1 MKGFLM
7 AKFKKRRKMGKL
19 GRTLLTIGCIALC
32 IACLGAFVAF
42 AKDDTQPAGA
52 IFKVGALD
60 PETGEYVENDK
71 TIYTEKAI
79 KCNGLRI
86 EPDFDSTV
94 TYDVYFYDEHDTLL
108 YKELGLKK
116 VYVSEF
122 ELAEYARI
130 VIHPEIPED
139 VKEKDFKVDIFDVVK
154 YSDMLDITV
163 SKEEAVYDFNNLYDE
178 KTMLRGYTIVGDGGI
193 VNGIDEY
200 IEEPTSKVSKLVK
213 LEKGED
219 TIDVWVRHEL
229 PPVYTTFI
237 MFINTEGGVIESNSY
252 RIETFDENGW
262 KNFTFE
268 IPDDAVGVVYIMPI
282 DAECYSFYRN

>member
-1 MKGFLM
+1 MSKG
-7 AKFKKRRKMGKL
+7 KK
-19 GRTLLTIGCIALC
+19 IFCIILA
-32 IACLGAFVAF
+32 IFLGALAF
-42 AKDDTQPAGA
+42 GTISTVFANDTKPAGA
-52 IFKVGALD
+52 IFNVGGLD

-108 YKELGLKK
+108 YKELGLEK

-139 VKEKDFKVDIFDVVK
+139 VEEKDFKVDIFDVVK

-178 KTMLRGYTIVGDGGI
+178 KTMLKGYTIVADGGI

-200 IEEPTSKVSKLVK
+200 IEEPTSKVSNLVK
-213 LEKGED
+213 LDKYED
-219 TIDVWVRHEL
+219 TIDVWVRHKL

-237 MFINTEGGVIESNSY
+237 MFIDAEGGVIESNSY

-262 KNFTFE
+262 KNFSFE
-268 IPDDAVGVVYIMPI
+268 IPDNAVGVVFIMPI